1 MQSKLKNLNEYST
14 TPCAIAKKKYIFSNN
29 KRYFSCIKGSDVD
42 LLKLFEIA
50 ATKYKMLHFNSD
62 CMLQVE
68 CYFSVEMELIFILN
82 ISIYCCKKCLETQ
95 SQPN

>member
-42 LLKLFEIA
+42 LLKTFRNSCNEIQNV
-50 ATKYKMLHFNSD
+50 TLQFRLHVTSRVLLLCRD
-62 CMLQVE
+62 
-68 CYFSVEMELIFILN
+68 
-82 ISIYCCKKCLETQ
+82 
-95 SQPN
+95 